1 MGDGQRFIPR
11 DNAKLFAG
19 GIDKPDFRRFDG
31 FVDGEA
37 LRPLTAFFDR
47 LISKPQKKP
56 PGAPPS

>member
-37 LRPLTAFFDR
+37 LGPLTAFFDR
-47 LISKPQKKP
+47 LISKPQ
-56 PGAPPS
+56 